1 MRAWVLAG
9 VASVTSVT
17 IVGCGS
23 PAPMTERELGR
34 ALFFD
39 LELSEPAGQSCADC
53 HAAELAFSDPE
64 DERTSAGIVRGRV
77 GFRNSQTAMYASFAP
92 PLRRDPA
99 HDPARDPAA
108 PRFTGGLFW
117 DGRASTLE
125 EQAAL
130 PLLNPL
136 EMNNPSK
143 AHVVE
148 KVRRSSYARGFRDV
162 YGPDALADI
171 DAAFT
176 NVTRA
181 LAAFERTP
189 AFAPFSSRYDQ
200 YLAGTGTLSPQEL
213 RGLAVFED
221 PARGNCA
228 SCHPSRPGPD
238 GRPPLFTDFSYA
250 NLGIPRWNNSMFLQ
264 LPPEL
269 NPDGERFIDRGLGKT
284 VGDPRHD
291 GKFRVPTLRNV
302 ARTFP
307 YGHNGYFRTLR
318 ELLEFLN
325 RRAIEPCGSTPDP
338 GCVAPEVPA
347 NVEPWV
353 GRLGLGRGDLD
364 DLAAFLETLTDA
376 P

>member
-1 MRAWVLAG
+1 MRAWVLAS
-9 VASVTSVT
+9 VA

-64 DERTSAGIVRGRV
+64 DERASAGIVPGRV
-77 GFRNSQTAMYASFAP
+77 GFRNSQTAMYARFAP
-92 PLRRDPA
+92 PLGRDPA
-99 HDPARDPAA
+99 TG
-108 PRFTGGLFW
+108 RFTGGLFW

-130 PLLNPL
+130 PFLNPL

-143 AHVVE
+143 AHLVE

-162 YGPDALADI
+162 YGRDALADV
-171 DAAFT
+171 DAAYA

-181 LAAFERTP
+181 LAAFERAP
-189 AFAPFSSRYDQ
+189 AFAPFTSRYDR
-200 YLAGTGTLSPQEL
+200 YLAGAGTLSAQEL

-238 GRPPLFTDFSYA
+238 GAPPLFTDFSYA
-250 NLGIPRWNNSMFLQ
+250 NLGIPRWHNSMFLQ

-269 NPDGERFIDRGLGKT
+269 NPDGARFIDRGLGKT
-284 VGDPRHD
+284 VADPRHD

-302 ARTFP
+302 ARTVP

-318 ELLEFLN
+318 EMLAFLN
-325 RRAIEPCGSTPDP
+325 RRAIEACGVTPDP
-338 GCVAPEVPA
+338 GCIAPEVPA

-353 GRLGLGRGDLD
+353 GHLGLGHGDLD

>member
-1 MRAWVLAG
+1 MSCHRTCAPHIRSVRASLLAVVV
-9 VASVTSVT
+9 VA
-17 IVGCGS
+17 CGS
-23 PAPMTERELGR
+23 PAPMTEHELGR
-34 ALFFD
+34 AVFFD

-64 DERTSAGIVRGRV
+64 DERSSAGIVPGRV
-77 GFRNSQTAMYASFAP
+77 GIRNSQTAMYASFAAA
-92 PLRRDPA
+92 LRRDPA
-99 HDPARDPAA
+99 GRL
-108 PRFTGGLFW
+108 TGGLFW
-117 DGRASTLE
+117 DGRADTLE
-125 EQAAL
+125 DQAAL

-143 AHVVE
+143 ARVVE

-162 YGPDALADI
+162 YGPGALAEI
-171 DAAFT
+171 DAAFA

-181 LAAFERTP
+181 LAAFERTA
-189 AFAPFSSRYDQ
+189 AFAPFSSRYDR

-228 SCHPSRPGPD
+228 SCHPARPGPD

-250 NLGIPRWNNSMFLQ
+250 NLGIPKWKNSAFYL
-264 LPPEL
+264 LPQEL
-269 NPDGERFIDRGLGKT
+269 NPDGEAFIDRGLGKT
-284 VGDPRHD
+284 TGDPRHD

-307 YGHNGYFRTLR
+307 YGHNGYFQTLR
-318 ELLEFLN
+318 EVLEFLTA
-325 RRAIEPCGSTPDP
+325 REIVPCGRTADP
-338 GCVAPEVPA
+338 GCTAPEVPE

-353 GRLGLGRGDLD
+353 GHLRLDRGDLD
-364 DLAAFLETLTDA
+364 DLIAFLETLTDA

>member
-1 MRAWVLAG
+1 MWWMRVLALAA
-9 VASVTSVT
+9 VAMAA
-17 IVGCGS
+17 GCGS
-23 PAPMTERELGR
+23 PAPMTEHELGR

-39 LELSEPAGQSCADC
+39 PGLSEPAGQACADC

-64 DERTSAGIVRGRV
+64 DERTSPGVIPGRI
-77 GFRNSQTAMYASFAP
+77 GFRNAQTAMYASFAP
-92 PLRRDPA
+92 PLH
-99 HDPARDPAA
+99 HDPAAQ
-108 PRFTGGLFW
+108 RFTGGLFW
-117 DGRASTLE
+117 DGRAGTLE
-125 EQAAL
+125 EQAGQ
-130 PLLNPL
+130 PLLSPL

-143 AHVVE
+143 ARVVE
-148 KVRRSSYARGFRDV
+148 KVRRSAYARGFRDV
-162 YGPDALADI
+162 YGPDALAEI
-171 DAAFT
+171 DAAFA

-181 LAAFERTP
+181 LAGFERTP
-189 AFAPFSSRYDQ
+189 MFAPFASRYDR

-213 RGLAVFED
+213 RGRAVFED

-228 SCHPSRPGPD
+228 SCHPSRPGAD

-250 NLGIPRWNNSMFLQ
+250 NLGIPRWNNSMFYV

-269 NPDGERFIDRGLGKT
+269 NPEGARFVDRGLGKT
-284 VGDPRHD
+284 VGDPRQD
-291 GKFRVPTLRNV
+291 GKLRVPTLRNV

-307 YGHNGYFRTLR
+307 YGHNGYFRTVR

-325 RRAIEPCGSTPDP
+325 TRRVEPCGQIADP
-338 GCVAPEVPA
+338 SCTAPEVPA

-353 GRLGLGRGDLD
+353 GHLGLDRGELD

>member
-1 MRAWVLAG
+1 MRGFLGVVAAAMLAG
-9 VASVTSVT
+9 AWALT
-17 IVGCGS
+17 GCGS
-23 PAPMTERELGR
+23 AAPITEQELGR

-39 LELSEPAGQSCADC
+39 PELSEPAGQSCADC

-64 DERTSAGIVRGRV
+64 DERSSAGIVPGRV
-77 GFRNSQTAMYASFAP
+77 GFRNSQTAMYAHFAP
-92 PLRRDPA
+92 PLRAD
-99 HDPARDPAA
+99 AA
-108 PRFTGGLFW
+108 GRYTGGLFW
-117 DGRASTLE
+117 DGRAHTLE

-143 AHVVE
+143 EHVVG
-148 KVRRSSYARGFRDV
+148 KVRRGAYARAFRDI
-162 YGPDALADI
+162 YGPEALADVEV
-171 DAAFT
+171 AYA

-181 LAAFERTP
+181 MAAFQRTQP
-189 AFAPFSSRYDQ
+189 FAPFASRYDR
-200 YLAGTGTLSPQEL
+200 YLAGTEALTAQEL

-228 SCHPSRPGPD
+228 GCHPSRPGAD

-250 NLGIPRWNNSMFLQ
+250 NLGIPRWSNSLYLH
-264 LPPEL
+264 LPLEL
-269 NPDGERFIDRGLGKT
+269 NPDGESFIDRGLGKT
-284 VGDPRHD
+284 VADPRQD

-318 ELLEFLN
+318 ELLEFLTA
-325 RRAIEPCGSTPDP
+325 RAVEPCGKTADP
-338 GCVAPEVPA
+338 SCTAPEVVA

-353 GRLGLGRGDLD
+353 GRLRLTPADLD
-364 DLAAFLETLTDA
+364 DLIAFLGTLTDE

>member
-1 MRAWVLAG
+1 MRALVLAV
-9 VASVTSVT
+9 VAA
-17 IVGCGS
+17 IGCGS
-23 PAPMTERELGR
+23 PAPMTEQELGR

-39 LELSEPAGQSCADC
+39 PALSEPAGQSCADC

-64 DERTSAGIVRGRV
+64 DERTSAGIVPGRV
-77 GFRNSQTAMYASFAP
+77 GFRNSQTAMYASYAP

-99 HDPARDPAA
+99 GQRY
-108 PRFTGGLFW
+108 TGGLFW
-117 DGRASTLE
+117 DGRADTLE
-125 EQAAL
+125 AQAAL

-162 YGPDALADI
+162 YGPDALADV
-171 DAAFT
+171 DAAFAH
-176 NVTRA
+176 VTRA

-189 AFAPFSSRYDQ
+189 PFAPFSSRYDR

-213 RGLAVFED
+213 RGRAVFED
-221 PARGNCA
+221 PARGDCA

-238 GRPPLFTDFSYA
+238 GRPPLFTDFSYG
-250 NLGIPRWNNSMFLQ
+250 NLGIPRWHNGMFLV
-264 LPPEL
+264 LPPAL

-284 VGDPRHD
+284 AGDPRQD

-302 ARTFP
+302 AITFP

-318 ELLEFLN
+318 EMLEFLN
-325 RRAIEPCGSTPDP
+325 ARHVEPCGRAAEPSCT
-338 GCVAPEVPA
+338 APEVPA

-353 GRLGLGRGDLD
+353 GRLGLGRAELD

>member
-1 MRAWVLAG
+1 MRAGLFVVAALA
-9 VASVTSVT
+9 
-17 IVGCGS
+17 GCGS
-23 PAPMTERELGR
+23 SATTPKTEQELGR

-39 LELSEPAGQSCADC
+39 PELSEPAGQACADC
-53 HAAELAFSDPE
+53 HAAEVAFSDPE
-64 DERTSAGIVRGRV
+64 DERSSAGVLRDRF
-77 GFRNSQTAMYASFAP
+77 GFRNAQTAMYASFAP
-92 PLRRDPA
+92 PLRQGPA
-99 HDPARDPAA
+99 GG
-108 PRFTGGLFW
+108 RFTGGLFW
-117 DGRASTLE
+117 DGRAGTLE
-125 EQAAL
+125 DQAAL

-143 AHVVE
+143 QRVVE
-148 KVRRSSYARGFRDV
+148 KVRRGAYARAFRNL
-162 YGPDALADI
+162 YGPGALD
-171 DAAFT
+171 DVDTAFA

-189 AFAPFSSRYDQ
+189 AFAPFSSRYDR
-200 YLAGTGTLSPQEL
+200 YLAGAGALSPAEL

-250 NLGIPRWNNSMFLQ
+250 NLGIPRWKNSAFYL

-269 NPDGERFIDRGLGKT
+269 NPDGAQFIDRGLGQT
-284 VGDPRHD
+284 TGDAAQD
-291 GKFRVPTLRNV
+291 GKFRVPTLRNI

-307 YGHNGYFRTLR
+307 YGHNGYFRTLD
-318 ELLEFLN
+318 ETLQFLTT
-325 RRAIEPCGSTPDP
+325 RAVVPCGTTAEPSCT
-338 GCVAPEVPA
+338 APEVAA

-353 GRLGLGRGDLD
+353 GRLPLGKGDLG
-364 DLAAFLETLTDA
+364 DLVAFLETLTDA